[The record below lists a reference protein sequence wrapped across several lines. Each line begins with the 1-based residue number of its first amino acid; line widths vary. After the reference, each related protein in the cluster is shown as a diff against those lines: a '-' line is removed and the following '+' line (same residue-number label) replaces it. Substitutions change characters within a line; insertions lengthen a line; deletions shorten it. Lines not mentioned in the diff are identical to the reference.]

1 MTETKRFGY
10 KKPKYRYGNSIRDY
24 FTGNPWDH
32 TEPAYRVGPHVW
44 NVGGNDDV
52 AVYLLDTGEG
62 LMLIDSGYEQSVYLV
77 VDRIYSIGFKPQDIR
92 KILLSHWHGDHTQ
105 GARLLQ
111 ELAGGKEKCEI
122 WLSRE
127 DEAMHQKTAMNTK
140 PFSVLPYEVTNF
152 YDDNTPV
159 KMGRFTIRTKLCP
172 GHTLGV
178 TSFFFEDTDEETGET
193 VKMAMHGGMGTGT
206 MYPGSAMGKS
216 EEVTPEIA
224 FRFVKDCLEMAQW
237 PVDINMSSHLNQTNV
252 DENMPEDLNNWRW
265 FIADYSWHDML
276 VNRAEDVM
284 EKYPEQYPDF
294 KWTVPNIQ

>member
-1 MTETKRFGY
+1 MTETKRFFY
-10 KKPKYRYGNSIRDY
+10 KKPKYRYGNALRDY

-32 TEPAYRVGPHVW
+32 TVPAYRVAPHVW

-52 AVYLLDTGEG
+52 AAYLMDTGEG
-62 LMLIDSGYEQSVYLV
+62 LILIDSAYEQSVYLI
-77 VDRIYSIGFKPQDIR
+77 VDRIYSLGYKPQDIK

-111 ELAGGKEKCEI
+111 ELAGGKEHCEI

-127 DEAMHQKTAMNTK
+127 DEETHQRTALDTK

-152 YDDNTPV
+152 YSDDEPI

-178 TSFFFEDTDEETGET
+178 TSFFFDDTDEESGET
-193 VKMAMHGGMGTGT
+193 VHVAMHGGMGTFT
-206 MYPGSAMGKS
+206 MYPDSPMGKS
-216 EEVTPEIA
+216 EGVTPEVA
-224 FRFVKDCLEMAQW
+224 FRYVSDCLEMAEW
-237 PVDINMSSHLNQTNV
+237 PVDINMSSHLNQTNT
-252 DENMPEDLNNWRW
+252 DENIPEDLNDWRW
-265 FIADYSWHDML
+265 FVAPYSWHDML

-284 EKYPEQYPDF
+284 EKYPEKYPDF
-294 KWTVPNIQ
+294 KWTIPTVE